1 MSTDPQPDAR
11 IGEVVEA
18 SSTGFSAECYALYGA
33 PPLGALVRVGEPAV
47 YGVVYSV
54 STAALDPG

>member
-1 MSTDPQPDAR
+1 MSTAPQDSR
-11 IGEVVEA
+11 IGEAVEA
-18 SSTGFSAECYALYGA
+18 NSTGFSAECYALYGA